1 MLGQIRSKFSSVPIP
16 GENITLN
23 GEALLVQAKE
33 EKETLKNEIQKI
45 LEETT
50 YQKLAETTSELSK
63 LTNETLTSFPLR
75 YF

>member
-23 GEALLVQAKE
+23 GEALLAQAKE
-33 EKETLKNEIQKI
+33 EKEKLKEELKEI
-45 LEETT
+45 LEQTT
-50 YQKLAETTSELSK
+50 YVELAKSNTELNK